1 MNITTSI
8 TNTSLKNS
16 DKGLVIEFID
26 LVVNF
31 IEPDNYFGGQ
41 IRLTAEEDGIS
52 FQTKTEDLQDLAI
65 VKAKRLIAEAK
76 LVVPEPEPEYVPD
89 DPEPVQSEATSEAM
103 SEVPVSE
110 TTSEEPVADI
120 PVSEAPQSEV
130 TSEAPQSEVP
140 QPEATSET
148 DDAEVN
154 AK

>member
-1 MNITTSI
+1 MKITTSI

-65 VKAKRLIAEAK
+65 VKAKRLISEAQV
-76 LVVPEPEPEYVPD
+76 VVPEPEPEYVPD
-89 DPEPVQSEATSEAM
+89 DEPVQSEA
-103 SEVPVSE
+103 PVEGTPAS
-110 TTSEEPVADI
+110 
-120 PVSEAPQSEV
+120 
-130 TSEAPQSEVP
+130 
-140 QPEATSET
+140 EATSET
-148 DDAEVN
+148 DDADVN
-154 AK
+154 SK

>member
-65 VKAKRLIAEAK
+65 VKAKRLISEAQV
-76 LVVPEPEPEYVPD
+76 VVPEPEPEHVPD
-89 DPEPVQSEATSEAM
+89 DEPVQSEAPVEDTSA
-103 SEVPVSE
+103 
-110 TTSEEPVADI
+110 
-120 PVSEAPQSEV
+120 SEAPQSEV
-130 TSEAPQSEVP
+130 TSEATSEAP
-140 QPEATSET
+140 ASEATSEASQSEA
-148 DDAEVN
+148 D
-154 AK
+154 

>member
-31 IEPDNYFGGQ
+31 IEPNNYFGGQ

-65 VKAKRLIAEAK
+65 VKAKKLIADAQV
-76 LVVPEPEPEYVPD
+76 VVPEPEPEYVPD
-89 DPEPVQSEATSEAM
+89 DEPAQSEATSEA
-103 SEVPVSE
+103 
-110 TTSEEPVADI
+110 TS
-120 PVSEAPQSEV
+120 SEAPASEA
-130 TSEAPQSEVP
+130 TSEAPVADTPASE
-140 QPEATSET
+140 A
-148 DDAEVN
+148 D
-154 AK
+154 